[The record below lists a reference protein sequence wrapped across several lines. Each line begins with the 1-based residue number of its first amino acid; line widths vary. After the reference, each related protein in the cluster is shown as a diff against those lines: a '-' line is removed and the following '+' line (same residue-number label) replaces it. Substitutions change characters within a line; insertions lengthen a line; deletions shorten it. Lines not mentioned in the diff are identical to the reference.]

1 MQITR
6 GDYDV
11 IPFIRMDEN
20 DNVIKD
26 IPEKVYFTVKKD
38 ANDKDALL
46 QKTLGDGITIDENF
60 NYNIEFTPDD
70 TNNLSFGLYVYDIC
84 IKNGDKPSTIHK
96 GYFEVTY
103 EVTHKNNEV

>member
-11 IPFIRMDEN
+11 ISFVRTDEN
-20 DNVIKD
+20 DNVITD

-46 QKTLGDGITIDENF
+46 QKRLNDGITVTDSFI
-60 NYNIEFTPDD
+60 YNIEFKPDD
-70 TNNLSFGLYVYDIC
+70 TSHLSFGTYVYDIC
-84 IKNGDKPSTIHK
+84 IKNGDRPSTIQK

>member
-6 GDYDV
+6 GDYDI
-11 IPFIRMDEN
+11 IPFVRKDSNGNI
-20 DNVIKD
+20 ITD

-46 QKTLGDGITIDENF
+46 QKRLNDGITIDDDF
-60 NYNIEFTPDD
+60 NYNIEFKPDD
-70 TNNLSFGLYVYDIC
+70 TNNLQFGTYVYDIC
-84 IKNGDKPSTIHK
+84 IKNGDRPSTIHK

-103 EVTHKNNEV
+103 EVTHKDNEV